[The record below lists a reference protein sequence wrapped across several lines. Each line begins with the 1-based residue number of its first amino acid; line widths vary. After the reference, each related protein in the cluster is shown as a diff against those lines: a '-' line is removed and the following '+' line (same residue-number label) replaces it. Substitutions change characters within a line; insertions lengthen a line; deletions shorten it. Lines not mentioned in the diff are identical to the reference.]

1 MYELYAPE
9 SYWRLPE
16 SEKREICNGMGAKD
30 SLISFFIP
38 NTFYGLDMTECG
50 NIHDYM
56 YHIGKT
62 IEDKRQADR
71 VFLNNMLR
79 VINKESANGFMRFI
93 RSRRAMTY
101 YNAVNELGGPAFWA
115 GKPDPT
121 GIN

>member
-9 SYWRLPE
+9 SYWSLPE

-115 GKPDPT
+115 GK
-121 GIN
+121 N